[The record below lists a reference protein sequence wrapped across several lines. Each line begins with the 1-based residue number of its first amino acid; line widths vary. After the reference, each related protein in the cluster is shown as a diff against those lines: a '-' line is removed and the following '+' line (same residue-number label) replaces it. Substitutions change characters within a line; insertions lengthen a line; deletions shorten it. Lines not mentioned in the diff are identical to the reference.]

1 MKRTRMILT
10 SLALLGGLALG
21 LASVAK
27 PSAAQI
33 YLCPP
38 GTYFLAGSGCY
49 PSMGAPPVY
58 YYPPQS
64 DAPVPTGPSTLNGS
78 VGSFRA
84 NPLGPSAL
92 SPMGPPLTP
101 DLRQGS

>member
-1 MKRTRMILT
+1 MKRTRILM

-21 LASVAK
+21 LEGLAK
-27 PSAAQI
+27 PAAAQI

-58 YYPPQS
+58 YYPPPL
-64 DAPVPTGPSTLNGS
+64 DASVPAGPTTLNGS
-78 VGSFRA
+78 VGSFRP
-84 NPLGPSAL
+84 NPLGPTTL
-92 SPMGPPLTP
+92 SPIGPPVTP
-101 DLRQGS
+101 DLRQRS